1 MRRALFAMLITV
13 LLLRGW
19 TGDAMATQMALADAV
34 PAVGTAVG
42 AGAAHGHHDEHA
54 SQVPHGATSMAAE
67 HSAHGDCHDHGSPA
81 DLAQEADCPTC
92 TLCQACHTVAITLPP
107 LDLAAMTPPVSR
119 PAAGTPRF
127 ASADRVLALKPPT
140 A

>member
-1 MRRALFAMLITV
+1 MRRALFSLLIAL

-34 PAVGTAVG
+34 PA
-42 AGAAHGHHDEHA
+42 AGAAHGAAHA
-54 SQVPHGATSMAAE
+54 HLDDHAPAQRHGAAWIA
-67 HSAHGDCHDHGSPA
+67 SALSSHGDCTDHVGPA

-127 ASADRVLALKPPT
+127 ASADRALALKPPT